1 MNYLETW
8 QEIKA
13 RHVREKVELVSSLA
27 TDYTITQAS
36 SILQMDYKT
45 LVRFCDF
52 YGIIF
57 KQSQKQNNRVGCAKV
72 SGNSKKGKTNKT
84 KKWLLPQPTSAIYQN
99 TKREQDENAQ

>member
-27 TDYTITQAS
+27 TDYTITQAAN
-36 SILQMDYKT
+36 ILQMDYKT

-52 YGIIF
+52 YGINF
-57 KQSQKQNNRVGCAKV
+57 KKSQKQNNRVGCAIV
-72 SGNSKKGKTNKT
+72 SSDSKKGKTNKT
-84 KKWLLPQPTSAIYQN
+84 KKWLLPQPTA
-99 TKREQDENAQ
+99 TR

>member
-27 TDYTITQAS
+27 TDYTITQAAN
-36 SILQMDYKT
+36 ILKMDYKT

-52 YGIIF
+52 YGITF
-57 KQSQKQNNRVGCAKV
+57 KQSQKQNNRVGCAIV
-72 SGNSKKGKTNKT
+72 SSDSKKGKTNKT
-84 KKWLLPQPTSAIYQN
+84 KKWLLPQPTTAIYQN
-99 TKREQDENAQ
+99 ER

>member
-27 TDYTITQAS
+27 TDYTITQAAN
-36 SILQMDYKT
+36 ILQMDYKT

-52 YGIIF
+52 YGITF
-57 KQSQKQNNRVGCAKV
+57 QHSQKQNNRVDRSDVDDLPMAPER
-72 SGNSKKGKTNKT
+72 SSK
-84 KKWLLPQPTSAIYQN
+84 PI
-99 TKREQDENAQ
+99 

>member
-27 TDYTITQAS
+27 TDYTITQAAN
-36 SILQMDYKT
+36 ILQMDYKT

-52 YGIIF
+52 YGITF
-57 KQSQKQNNRVGCAKV
+57 KHSQKQNDRVGCAIV
-72 SGNSKKGKTNKT
+72 SSDSKKGKTNKT

-99 TKREQDENAQ
+99 ER

>member
-27 TDYTITQAS
+27 TDYTITQAAN
-36 SILQMDYKT
+36 ILQMDYKT

-57 KQSQKQNNRVGCAKV
+57 KHSQKQNNRVDRSDVDDLPMAPER
-72 SGNSKKGKTNKT
+72 SSK
-84 KKWLLPQPTSAIYQN
+84 PI
-99 TKREQDENAQ
+99 